1 MKERIE
7 IEIAA
12 VREGISALESVAGC
26 GGESEAG
33 HYIAKRLNEDLA
45 RLIELIRATA
55 PKPEEYCGAERNRP
69 KAFATA
75 AE

>member
-7 IEIAA
+7 VEIAA
-12 VREGISALESVAGC
+12 VQEGINALESVAGC

-45 RLIELIRATA
+45 RLIGLIRAMA
-55 PKPEEYCGAERNRP
+55 PKPEEYCGAEINRP
-69 KAFATA
+69 VATA